1 MEGYTLIKETNLEA
15 VLEDADALIIIT
27 EKNGEVHLNFN
38 QELTEMEVL
47 DMLALV
53 TSEFYNIADEGKVT
67 KH

>member
-15 VLEDADALIIIT
+15 VLEDAEALIIIT

>member
-1 MEGYTLIKETNLEA
+1 LEGYTLIKETNLEA

>member
-15 VLEDADALIIIT
+15 VLKDAEALIIIT